1 MTFAAVLQRNRGLGP
16 GFDFLRLALALSV
29 VLFHSFQLTYG
40 RSWSAGI
47 FEPAVL
53 LIVPAFF
60 ALSGFLVAGSMVRVR
75 SVRTFIAFR
84 ALRIV
89 PALAVE
95 ITLSALILGPLV
107 TTLSLA
113 RYVSDPQFAIYF
125 TNVLGWIHYHLPG
138 VFLGNPLG
146 GIVNGQLWTVP
157 SELHCYIL
165 LAVLMVLRIA
175 TRPVLMLAVFVVL
188 ASAESATALLPG
200 HHYDVR
206 VLNSQEMLV
215 LCFLCGNVFFL
226 WREKI
231 QANVWLFLASVLT
244 FVGVFYLAP
253 SLSFLVGVIAA
264 TYFITYLGMQRIPRV
279 PVLMD
284 GDYSY
289 GVYLYSFA
297 LQQAVV
303 WALPNQRV
311 WWVNFAIGAPLALI
325 VAALSWHG
333 VEKPSLLLRKW
344 LAPKTAIPRPILDET
359 PAQPQSTV
367 RPIPSDA

>member
-1 MTFAAVLQRNRGLGP
+1 MECGDIRACCSFNCSGVLRAIGVPCCGQHGAGQERA
-16 GFDFLRLALALSV
+16 DVHRLS
-29 VLFHSFQLTYG
+29 
-40 RSWSAGI
+40 
-47 FEPAVL
+47 
-53 LIVPAFF
+53 
-60 ALSGFLVAGSMVRVR
+60 
-75 SVRTFIAFR
+75 R
-84 ALRIV
+84 APYR

-95 ITLSALILGPLV
+95 ITLSTLILGPLV

-113 RYVSDPQFAIYF
+113 GYVSDPQFAIYF

-311 WWVNFAIGAPLALI
+311 LVGQLRDRGAACADCCGVLVACGRKAEPL
-325 VAALSWHG
+325 VA
-333 VEKPSLLLRKW
+333 
-344 LAPKTAIPRPILDET
+344 
-359 PAQPQSTV
+359 
-367 RPIPSDA
+367 

>member
-84 ALRIV
+84 ALRIA

-113 RYVSDPQFAIYF
+113 GYVSDPQFAIYF

-226 WREKI
+226 WRKKNPGEPVALPGFCADVRWCLLSRPLTELSGRRDRGYI
-231 QANVWLFLASVLT
+231 LHYLFGHAAHSAGSGFDGRRLLLWCLPLLVCAAASGGL
-244 FVGVFYLAP
+244 GA
-253 SLSFLVGVIAA
+253 SQSASLVGQLRDRGAA
-264 TYFITYLGMQRIPRV
+264 CADCCG
-279 PVLMD
+279 
-284 GDYSY
+284 
-289 GVYLYSFA
+289 A
-297 LQQAVV
+297 LVACGRK
-303 WALPNQRV
+303 AE
-311 WWVNFAIGAPLALI
+311 PL
-325 VAALSWHG
+325 VA
-333 VEKPSLLLRKW
+333 
-344 LAPKTAIPRPILDET
+344 
-359 PAQPQSTV
+359 
-367 RPIPSDA
+367 